1 MIQLFAAMMC
11 FGFSMASFAQEEL
24 FKPTHGG
31 QEVKKSGLSY
41 EVVRK
46 SREVLV
52 YPPKADAPVPSVIK
66 LKFKNKDGIIDQ
78 VQLKLLPMKEPGMN
92 IYSAPVPAS
101 VYIAGGVTFDL
112 DFKKKTK

>member
-1 MIQLFAAMMC
+1 MISILTLLLTT
-11 FGFSMASFAQEEL
+11 GVSSPTMAQDEL

-31 QEVKKSGLSY
+31 EEVKKSGLSY

-46 SREVLV
+46 PKEILV
-52 YPPKADAPVPSVIK
+52 YPPKDDAPVPSVIT
-66 LKFKNKDGIIDQ
+66 LKFKNKKGLIDQ
-78 VQLKLLPMKEPGMN
+78 VQLKLMPIKEPGTN

-112 DFKKKTK
+112 NFQKKK